1 MTHPLATELAP
12 LIDRD
17 LMMLHEV
24 VARWVVAE
32 RDADERA
39 RYRAFGS
46 ELSAVKRRIEARSVP
61 PTREEIEIALTA
73 LLVLAGRRAGVAP
86 KPPPVT
92 AS

>member
-1 MTHPLATELAP
+1 MTHPLANELAP

-17 LMMLHEV
+17 LAMLHEV
-24 VARWVVAE
+24 VARWVVEE
-32 RDADERA
+32 RDAGERA

-73 LLVLAGRRAGVAP
+73 LLVLAGRRAGVVSKAP
-86 KPPPVT
+86 PDART
-92 AS
+92 

>member
-1 MTHPLATELAP
+1 MTHPLASELAP
-12 LIDRD
+12 MIDRD
-17 LMMLHEV
+17 LVMLHEV

-61 PTREEIEIALTA
+61 PTQEEIEIALTA

-86 KPPPVT
+86 KTLPN
-92 AS
+92 ASS